1 MNKSPARNYLNL
13 SIGTK
18 ILLVFFFIF
27 TLLVCTCSYH
37 GFVTETDR
45 IITSYSENIEQSET
59 AITTAVTLVAR
70 GTMTLSSIYD
80 PPMSNAL
87 NRMEKDYT
95 AAGGDPA
102 NMDLPLLQATIQ
114 EDFTCDVQLYIIDE
128 HNVII
133 DTTDMVHLGGD
144 FSAYPAISER
154 LTAIREGTTYV
165 GDPWE
170 QSVLDPG
177 LVRKYAYLP
186 TPDHRYILEIGLFNK
201 HLADPGSLYFSFGDV
216 TDDLKAVDNAIESV
230 LLVDTNG
237 VVVEKSQED
246 LDSWYTSHPYLSADD
261 ITKMAAQVLRT
272 GVSIEKAFPDQKRLV
287 HIFLIDPGNETIV
300 PSDIVYAA
308 VMVYSTEVLDA
319 SLADTL
325 SRYMLILVCGLIFA
339 AGVAYIVAYT
349 LGRPVR
355 MIAEDVD
362 EIALGNLTHEIRR
375 THGYELRR
383 LEDSIRILV
392 QRLGEDIAEIEAQSK
407 ALDTELKEKAEV
419 EKHLRDANRK
429 LSLLSTITRHDI
441 LNQLAAL
448 GMYCD
453 LLEELTDRCPE
464 LSDYIVKMEQT
475 LKKIEHQLTFARDY
489 ESMGLEEPRF
499 QSLTDVVKNAIT
511 AIHAPYLRFTMETGG
526 AEIHA
531 DPMLEKVFYNLFEN
545 AIRHGGEHLSEIGI
559 SFTGTP
565 GETGRITVTDNGD
578 GVATAK
584 KEKIFHRGY
593 GSNTGYGLFLV
604 AEILAITGITIR
616 ECGTEGEGACFEMD
630 VPSASWRLCREED

>member
-1 MNKSPARNYLNL
+1 MNKNSARNYLNF

-45 IITSYSENIEQSET
+45 IITAYSENIEQSET
-59 AITTAVTLVAR
+59 AIATAVTLVAR
-70 GTMTLSSIYD
+70 GTMALSSIYD
-80 PPMSNAL
+80 PAISDAL
-87 NRMEKDYT
+87 DQMEIDYT
-95 AAGGDPA
+95 AAAGEPE
-102 NMDLPLLQATIQ
+102 NMDLSLLQATVQ
-114 EDFTCDVQLYIIDE
+114 KDFPDEVELYIIDE

-133 DTTDMVHLGGD
+133 ETTDIVHQGGD
-144 FSAYPAISER
+144 FSPYPAISER
-154 LTAIREGTTYV
+154 LTAIREGTAYV

-177 LVRKYAYLP
+177 MVRKYAYLP

-201 HLADPGSLYFSFGDV
+201 QLADPGSLYFSFGDV
-216 TDDLKAVDNAIESV
+216 TDDLKAVDHTIESI
-230 LLVDTNG
+230 LLIDTNG
-237 VVVEKSQED
+237 VVVERSPEE
-246 LDSWYTSHPYLSADD
+246 LDAWYTHHPYLSADE
-261 ITKMAAQVLRT
+261 ISRMTAQVLRT
-272 GVSIEKAFPDQKRLV
+272 GVSTEKVFPDQERLV
-287 HIFLIDPGNETIV
+287 HIFLI
-300 PSDIVYAA
+300 VYAA
-308 VMVYSTEVLDA
+308 VVVYSTEALTA

-325 SRYMLILVCGLIFA
+325 SRYALILICGLIFA

-362 EIALGNLTHEIRR
+362 EIAQGNLAHEIRR

-392 QRLGEDIAEIEAQSK
+392 QRLGEDISEIAAQSR
-407 ALDTELKEKAEV
+407 ALDTELEEKTEV
-419 EKHLRDANRK
+419 EKRLRDVNRK
-429 LSLLSTITRHDI
+429 YSLLSTITRHDI
-441 LNQLAAL
+441 LNQLAVL
-448 GMYCD
+448 GMYFD
-453 LLEELTDRCPE
+453 LLEELTDQCPE
-464 LSDYIVKMEQT
+464 LSDHIQKMEQT
-475 LKKIEHQLTFARDY
+475 LKKIEDQLTFARDY
-489 ESMGLEEPRF
+489 ESMGLEAPQF
-499 QSLTDVVKNAIT
+499 QSLTDVVKRAMT
-511 AIHAPYLRFTMETGG
+511 AIHAPYLRFTVETGR

-545 AIRHGGEHLSEIGI
+545 AIRHGGGHLSEIKI
-559 SFTGTP
+559 SFAGTFR
-565 GETGRITVTDNGD
+565 ETGHITVNDNGD

-584 KEKIFHRGY
+584 KEKIFQRGY

-616 ECGTEGEGACFEMD
+616 ECGREGKGARFEMD
-630 VPSASWRLCREED
+630 VPPVSWRISPEDN